1 MIPPW
6 LQAIVLGVVQGATE
20 FIPISSSG
28 HLVLV
33 PYLVGWP
40 EPGLAFDVA
49 LHMGTA
55 AAVVAYFR
63 AELVAMAKGVIGG
76 GATPEGRLYRRLG
89 LLVALG
95 SVPVALAG
103 GLFKDSFERVFG
115 SPLAVSGFLFVT
127 AAVLVGGERWRDRRV
142 TRGERLGVVA
152 EPGDARQLWTGD
164 WVGGQAPM
172 AASEPATEL
181 PTGEDPDD
189 PAGATLE
196 QLGPRHALV
205 VGLCQVVALLP
216 GVSRSGATIVAG
228 LGAGLTREA
237 ATRFSFLLALPAL
250 LGAGLLSLPD
260 LAQPGPYS
268 GAAIA
273 GGVVAAFVTGYAAIR
288 WLLAL
293 VAYERLTG
301 FARWCVFVGVVGL
314 VGYLFLGPPSS
325 A

>member
-6 LQAIVLGVVQGATE
+6 LQAIILGAVQGATE

-33 PYLVGWP
+33 PYLAGWP

-55 AAVVAYFR
+55 AAVVLYFR
-63 AELVAMAKGVIGG
+63 AELVAMARGVIEG

-89 LLVALG
+89 LLMALG
-95 SVPVALAG
+95 SVPVALVG
-103 GLFKDSFERVFG
+103 GLFKDSFERAFA
-115 SPLAVSGFLFVT
+115 SPLAVSGFLFVS

-142 TRGERLGVVA
+142 TRGERLGA
-152 EPGDARQLWTGD
+152 AAGPGDARQLWTGD
-164 WVGGQAPM
+164 WRGAQAP

-196 QLGPRHALV
+196 QLGPRHALI
-205 VGLCQVVALLP
+205 VGLCQVAALLP
-216 GVSRSGATIVAG
+216 GVSRSGTTIVAG

-250 LGAGLLSLPD
+250 LGAGMLSLPE
-260 LAQPGPYS
+260 LGQPGPYP

-273 GGVVAAFVTGYAAIR
+273 GGVVAAFVSGYAAIR

-301 FARWCVFVGVVGL
+301 FARWCVFMGVVGL
-314 VGYLFLGPPSS
+314 VGYQFLGPPSS